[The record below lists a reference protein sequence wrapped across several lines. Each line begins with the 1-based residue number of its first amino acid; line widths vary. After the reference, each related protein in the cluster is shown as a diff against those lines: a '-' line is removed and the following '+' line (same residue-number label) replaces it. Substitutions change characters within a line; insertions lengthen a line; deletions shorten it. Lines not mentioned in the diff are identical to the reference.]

1 MRKTRDL
8 PGSLQRWTPLLLL
21 LIPAPSAPD
30 SSRGS
35 GTRLDCSTGCESMS
49 CRFQPQEQDCSGYNL
64 TVTDHQ
70 AQHGDKVL
78 DCPFVSPCE
87 SGWCCCSV
95 PIQFVMEETYS
106 ATVWKQ
112 DQPVESR
119 EISSSSSLKPQTPTD
134 LSVRESNGNVEVQ
147 WSQEESCHSAGLKA
161 EVAYRKKEGG
171 QGPTV
176 QRVRPAEA
184 GGRFVYEISGQD
196 LEAGAT
202 YAVSV
207 RTGSELS
214 ERLSDSSPELEF
226 TAPQA
231 VGGHSAPV
239 AAAVSFSM
247 AAVLLPAAAFFCYKK
262 LKSGWCDR
270 LAKCPVP
277 ELLDWG
283 PVGQELLPPSEAAV
297 WPVTLV
303 PAVPGHPDY
312 HPPGSETP
320 PATDEIRTTPEWLRF
335 ENMTYC
341 APLLPGEMFSSWA
354 GGAEGDQQVPAGLVS
369 TGPEGPA
376 YVTVDVRYQASDPET
391 GRLSQSEDSAL
402 CPDPC
407 GTGTTPAPSF
417 TSGGRGGSEGSG
429 AES

>member
-8 PGSLQRWTPLLLL
+8 PGSLLLWTPLLLL

-49 CRFQPQEQDCSGYNL
+49 CRFQPQELDCSGYNL

-70 AQHGDKVL
+70 AQHEDKLL

-161 EVAYRKKEGG
+161 EVAYRKKGGG

-207 RTGSELS
+207 RSGSELS

-226 TAPQA
+226 TAPQGWFLGFCHPSIRYRYRLFPNGVA
-231 VGGHSAPV
+231 GMKPNYFYPPTGAGGHSAPV
-239 AAAVSFSM
+239 ATAVSFSL
-247 AAVLLPAAAFFCYKK
+247 AVVLLPAAAFFCYKK

-297 WPVTLV
+297 WPVTVV

-312 HPPGSETP
+312 HPPGSEPP
-320 PATDEIRTTPEWLRF
+320 PATDEIQATPEWLRF

-354 GGAEGDQQVPAGLVS
+354 GGAEGDQQVPAGLV
-369 TGPEGPA
+369 
-376 YVTVDVRYQASDPET
+376 
-391 GRLSQSEDSAL
+391 
-402 CPDPC
+402 
-407 GTGTTPAPSF
+407 
-417 TSGGRGGSEGSG
+417 
-429 AES
+429 

>member
-1 MRKTRDL
+1 MRQTRDL
-8 PGSLQRWTPLLLL
+8 PGSLLHWTPLLLL

-49 CRFQPQEQDCSGYNL
+49 CRFQPQELDCSGYNL

-70 AQHGDKVL
+70 ALDGDKVL
-78 DCPFVSPCE
+78 DCSFVSPCE

-106 ATVWKQ
+106 ATVWKRGRL
-112 DQPVESR
+112 VESR
-119 EISSSSSLKPQTPTD
+119 EISSSSSRAQTSVGVKPQSPTD

-161 EVAYRKKEGG
+161 EVAYRKKGGG

-226 TAPQA
+226 TAPQ
-231 VGGHSAPV
+231 
-239 AAAVSFSM
+239 
-247 AAVLLPAAAFFCYKK
+247 
-262 LKSGWCDR
+262 
-270 LAKCPVP
+270 
-277 ELLDWG
+277 
-283 PVGQELLPPSEAAV
+283 EAAV